1 MWLRKRLDIRWS
13 DFGGALRDSVTSG
26 DRIRL
31 AENLEDFWS
40 PRGDALA
47 CLSVRSGFDLW
58 LASLALPRG
67 SEVLVSAITIRDMV
81 RIIEAHGLVPVP
93 VDIDPDTR
101 AIDLDSL
108 KQAITPRSRVILVA
122 HLFGTR
128 QPLGDMFEVARRH
141 DLLVAEDCAQAF
153 AGRHYTG
160 DPRAD
165 VTMFSFGPIKTATAL
180 GGALLCVRDREVLT
194 RMRKRQ
200 ASYPFSNAGPSS
212 SAPLSTRS

>member
-13 DFGGALRDSVTSG
+13 DFGGALRDCVTSG
-26 DRIRL
+26 DRTRL
-31 AENLEDFWS
+31 AADLQNFWS
-40 PRGDALA
+40 PQGDALA

-58 LASLALPRG
+58 LASLGLPPG

-81 RIIEAHGLVPVP
+81 RIIETHGLVPVP
-93 VDIDPDTR
+93 VDIDPDTL

-108 KQAITPRSRVILVA
+108 QQAISPRSRVILVA

-128 QPLGDMFEVARRH
+128 QPLADVLEIARQH
-141 DLLVAEDCAQAF
+141 HLLVAEDCAQAF

-160 DPRAD
+160 DPRSD

-180 GGALLCVRDREVLT
+180 GGALLCVRDRGVLA
-194 RMRKRQ
+194 RMRKLQ
-200 ASYPFSNAGPSS
+200 AGYPIQ
-212 SAPLSTRS
+212 